1 MTVHPFL
8 HTTPDD
14 ALTDTVEQLVVIPF
28 EGDSTVR
35 QFRVV
40 LPTSIDA
47 LLDHPVTYEAFA
59 RDEYMPY
66 WAELWPSALMLG
78 RAIAQQSWSAN
89 MQVLEVGC
97 GLGVSG
103 LVALALGMDVV
114 FSDYDIAA
122 LDFAARNARLN
133 GFEQF
138 RTLPLDWRCPP
149 EGLLVPLLLAADVI
163 YEARNISPL
172 IRLMS
177 VVLAPGGECWLSD
190 PDRPHKQK
198 FQAALTAQG
207 FEFDAMPMTLERPD
221 QPTVKGTVYRI
232 WAKDRHLD

>member
-1 MTVHPFL
+1 MTVQPFL
-8 HTTPDD
+8 HTTPNE

-28 EGDSTVR
+28 KDGFTTR
-35 QFRVV
+35 QFRVI

-47 LLDHPVTYEAFA
+47 LLDHPATYEAFA

-78 RAIAQQSWSAN
+78 RAIAQQSWPAN

-97 GLGVSG
+97 GLGLSG
-103 LVALALGMDVV
+103 LVALALGMNVV
-114 FSDYDIAA
+114 FSDYDMAA
-122 LDFAARNARLN
+122 LDFAARNARRN
-133 GFEQF
+133 GFKQF

-149 EGLLVPLLLAADVI
+149 KGLQVPLLLAADVI

-177 VVLAPGGECWLSD
+177 AVLAPGGECWLSD
-190 PDRPHKQK
+190 PDRPHRQK

-207 FEFDAMPMTLERPD
+207 FEFNAMPMTLERPE
-221 QPTVKGTVYRI
+221 QPTVKGTVYQI
-232 WAKDRHLD
+232 LVRHRD